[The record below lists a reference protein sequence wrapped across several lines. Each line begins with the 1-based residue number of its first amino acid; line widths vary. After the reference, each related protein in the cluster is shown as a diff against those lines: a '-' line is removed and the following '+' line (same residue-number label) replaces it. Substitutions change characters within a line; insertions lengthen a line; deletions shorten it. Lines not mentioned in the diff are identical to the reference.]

1 MTFAPGETRKCILFS
16 AHLDDIK
23 EDTETSRLTIT
34 LMEQE
39 GVFVGDPGE
48 TEVTIVDTTGKC
60 KNSCSSDG
68 DVFALV

>member
-16 AHLDDIK
+16 ALLDDIK
-23 EDTETSRLTIT
+23 EDIENIQLTIT
-34 LMEQE
+34 LMEQD

-60 KNSCSSDG
+60 KISCSSDV
-68 DVFALV
+68 DVFAFV